1 MRKYLLR
8 ALLTGLFAPVAFTG
22 LSRADGPDLLVP
34 QPDVPVYVHEAIPEA
49 ATMPVP
55 PPASHVPGPTSR
67 LAPEDRIPY
76 HPITNFTH
84 NCKYYCWSHHN
95 NVGCGSLKAEC
106 KFIFGSC
113 HEFYG
118 EPCFKGPPPPPAPPG
133 SNYPSGANYGYGP
146 AAGCGCP

>member
-1 MRKYLLR
+1 MRKYLPR
-8 ALLTGLFAPVAFTG
+8 ALLAGLLGSFALTGLA
-22 LSRADGPDLLVP
+22 RADEPDLLVP
-34 QPDVPVYVHEAIPEA
+34 QPTPVFAQDAGPEA
-49 ATMPVP
+49 AAMPLS

-76 HPITNFTH
+76 HPITNFAH

-118 EPCFKGPPPPPAPPG
+118 EPCFKGPPPPP
-133 SNYPSGANYGYGP
+133 NPSGANYGAAPNYGYGP
-146 AAGCGCP
+146 AGCGCP